1 MTPEQK
7 AAFIRAQVMMFDKV
21 RGAKTMTMSP
31 EYARFAALNFGAEPV
46 SRKLSLLVRPTLV
59 ARPGKIFVWSD
70 WANIEARVLP
80 WLAGDDRGALER
92 LQIFRAVDADPS
104 VPDLYT
110 RTAAKLSHISVKEV
124 TKPLRQRG
132 KVAELALGFG
142 GANAALQAMG
152 AGYGLHLNDG
162 EARTIV
168 DQWRVDNQW
177 CVRFWGKHNHDES
190 YGLWG
195 AALTALDNPHR
206 ITTAGRIRFIYMP
219 EMMKSLLM
227 ILPSGRMLT
236 YRDIK
241 FERVADL
248 DDDDQV
254 IGYSTKLRFHK
265 GYYRSVIW
273 HGTLCENAVQ
283 ATAADILRGTLVRLE
298 EEGMGATAHTHDE
311 VLLEVPEA
319 DAELATGLLR
329 DTMRQGFD
337 WSDGLPIMSDEE
349 TGYYYSKWEEK

>member
-1 MTPEQK
+1 M
-7 AAFIRAQVMMFDKV
+7 
-21 RGAKTMTMSP
+21 MSP

-80 WLAGDDRGALER
+80 WLAGEENLGAAER

-124 TKPLRQRG
+124 TKALRQRG

-142 GANAALQAMG
+142 GGVGALQAMG
-152 AGYGLHLNDG
+152 AGYGLHVNDG
-162 EARTIV
+162 EAKTIV

-177 CVRFWGKHNHDES
+177 CVRFWGKHNNDES

-273 HGTLCENAVQ
+273 HGTFCENAVQ
-283 ATAADILRGTLVRLE
+283 ATAADILRGTLVRLDE
-298 EEGMGATAHTHDE
+298 IDMGATAHTHDE
-311 VLLEVPEA
+311 VLLEVPETEA
-319 DAELATGLLR
+319 DDTSHDLAVI
-329 DTMRQGFD
+329 MRQGFG
-337 WSDGLPIMSDEE
+337 WSGGLPIMSDEE
-349 TGYYYSKWEEK
+349 TGYYYSKWEAK

>member
-1 MTPEQK
+1 
-7 AAFIRAQVMMFDKV
+7 
-21 RGAKTMTMSP
+21 MSK
-31 EYARFAALNFGAEPV
+31 YQDFAALNFGAEPV

-80 WLAGDDRGALER
+80 WLAGDDPGARER
-92 LQIFRAVDADPS
+92 LDIFRAVDADPK

-110 RTAAKLSHISVKEV
+110 RTAAKLSHIEIAEV
-124 TKPLRQRG
+124 TKALRQRG

-142 GANAALQAMG
+142 GGVGALQAMG
-152 AGYGLHLNDG
+152 ANYGLHVNDG
-162 EARTIV
+162 EAKTIV

-177 CVRFWGKHNHDES
+177 CVKFWGKHEHEGYSHSSQAVMRSGQS

-195 AALTALDNPHR
+195 AALRALDAPHQ
-206 ITTAGRIRFIYMP
+206 IQTAGRIRFIYMP
-219 EMMKSLLM
+219 ELMKSLLM

-236 YRDIK
+236 YRDIR

-254 IGYSTKLRFHK
+254 VGYSTKLRFHK

-273 HGTLCENAVQ
+273 HGTFCENAVQ
-283 ATAADILRGTLVRLE
+283 ATAADILRGTLVRLDSHE
-298 EEGMGATAHTHDE
+298 ELPGATAHTHDE

-319 DAELATGLLR
+319 AADYTTVALSNV
-329 DTMRQGFD
+329 MRRGFW
-337 WSDGLPIMSDEE
+337 WSAGLPIMSDEE
-349 TGYYYSKWEEK
+349 TGYYYSKWEAK